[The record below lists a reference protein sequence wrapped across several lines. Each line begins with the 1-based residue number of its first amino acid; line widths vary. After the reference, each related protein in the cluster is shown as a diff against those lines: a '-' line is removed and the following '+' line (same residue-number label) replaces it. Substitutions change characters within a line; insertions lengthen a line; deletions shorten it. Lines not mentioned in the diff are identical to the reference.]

1 MTVASEIEYGS
12 ITIEIETSDAAE
24 FQSELLSIVEFL
36 DDYEDEIHSVFGGIN
51 SPKFSEPESEESA
64 ETLQPNVDGGTQ
76 ESEQADGPLSELA
89 SKLRV
94 PKNELS
100 RYFIIEG
107 DEDYPI
113 LYLQDKNILSDQKT
127 QRQRMTAL
135 ILLYLWD
142 ECYGEERVKS
152 SDLKDAIQMSGI
164 SHSNLANIYQ
174 GEGNNL
180 FDRSGRG
187 ASATVGLT
195 LPGKREAKRVIE
207 DLIAQMRGGS
217 KENEN
222 GEERSSLNDF

>member
-1 MTVASEIEYGS
+1 MTVVSEIVYGS
-12 ITIEIETSDAAE
+12 ITIEIEASDASE

-36 DDYEDEIHSVFGGIN
+36 ENNESQIRSAFGGTN
-51 SPKFSEPESEESA
+51 SPKLTESESEESRK
-64 ETLQPNVDGGTQ
+64 TMQPNVDGGTP
-76 ESEQADGPLSELA
+76 EPEQSDGPLSELA
-89 SKLRV
+89 SQLRV
-94 PKNELS
+94 PKDELT
-100 RYFIIEG
+100 RYFIIDG

-113 LYLQDKNILSDQKT
+113 LYLQDKTILSDQKT
-127 QRQRMTAL
+127 QRQRKTAL
-135 ILLYLWD
+135 ILLYLWN

-195 LPGKREAKRVIE
+195 LPGKREAKRVIDE
-207 DLIAQMRGGS
+207 LIDQIS
-217 KENEN
+217 DISEENEN
-222 GEERSSLNDF
+222 EENRSSLNDF